1 MIINGEYINGVLKE
15 KEYYN
20 VGNLKFEGE
29 YSNGYIW
36 NGIWYDKNN
45 NYVSEINNGN
55 GYIKLYNEDKL

>member
-1 MIINGEYINGVLKE
+1 MFNKRWLQYNKKLIINGEYINGVLKE

-36 NGIWYDKNN
+36 NGI
-45 NYVSEINNGN
+45 
-55 GYIKLYNEDKL
+55 